1 MSLDVALGLLFAA
14 AILVYGLIALIRP
27 ERF

>member
-14 AILVYGLIALIRP
+14 LILVYALAALIRP
-27 ERF
+27 EKF